1 MSTPE
6 PYPYRQLNYPINNL
20 EQSFSQEQKLQ
31 TRANIGIPSS
41 VNNTDKVLTV
51 DDAAGELA
59 WKEVEIP
66 EVPVQDV
73 EVDGQSVVNEN
84 GVAEITLP
92 TIPVTDVTVNGTS
105 VVSNTVAEVTVPTAV
120 GDLQNDVG
128 YITSADVPSAQTQSD
143 WDESDSSDPS
153 FIQNKPTPKQLVA
166 GSNISI
172 SESLSTV
179 TISAAEQVN
188 ADWDAASGKAQI
200 LNKPDLSVYATTQ
213 AMNTAL
219 AGKQDTISDLSTIR
233 SGAQAG
239 STAVQ
244 PSDLATVA
252 TSGSYDDL
260 TDKPDLSIYAESSDL
275 ATVATTGSYDDLSD
289 KPSIPPAQVNA
300 DWEATSGV
308 SEILNKPNL
317 ATVATTGD
325 YGDLVNTPS
334 IPAAQVNS
342 DWSETDSSS
351 KAYIENKPDL
361 SVYAQSSDLATVA
374 TTGDYDDLQNKPVIP
389 AAQIQSDWTE
399 SDSTSKAYIQHKPDL
414 SVYAQSANLA
424 TVATTGDYTDLTN
437 TPSLATV
444 ATTGDYADLSN
455 KPSIPAA
462 QVNSDWDAQSGVSQ
476 ILNKPNLATVATS
489 GSYNDLSNKPT
500 IPPAV
505 TVDQHYDA
513 LSENPQ
519 SGAAVAEAIAGTGQV
534 PSVTSSDD
542 NKVLMASFAGGVGS
556 YSWEPSAAATQVNAD
571 WDATSGVAKILNK
584 PDLSVYAESSDLAAV
599 ATSGDYNDLQNRPS
613 IPAAQVNAD
622 WDANSGVSQILN
634 KPNLATVATSGDYAD
649 LQNKPTIPAA
659 QVQSN
664 WNESDSTAKSY
675 IQNKP
680 DLSVY
685 AQSANLAT
693 VATSGDYADLSNKPT
708 IPAAQV
714 QSNWN
719 ESDNTSKAFILNKPD
734 LSVYAQSA
742 NLATVATTGDYADLE
757 NKPVIP
763 AAQIQADWNETNTA
777 SKAYIQNKPTIPA
790 AVTVDQTYDASSAN
804 PQSGTAVAG
813 AIAAI
818 SVDEVPAV
826 TSSDDGK
833 VLKATYS
840 GGTGS
845 YSWETETGATYT
857 AGDAIG
863 ITNNV
868 ISVRTGTGLSIN
880 GGSTAP
886 SNLTAAGFI
895 DDRTNYFV
903 YGHMGRLTSDII
915 TALKSGTVAITP
927 LFDFN
932 VTVKEDGA
940 GVFFA
945 IGEIE
950 PRALEYGFEFAD
962 PMLGALIGN
971 QVSSATTGTFT
982 AVAGH
987 TYTADFSTLSPASFI
1002 DWADIEANPT
1012 DYALTLCSYIYDDT
1026 QEDYV
1031 IGGGAR
1037 TGEETQ
1043 TTGRVNVSTW
1053 ACTVPTT
1060 LAVTNPLPSSTSAD
1074 ADKVLKVD
1082 ANGVPEWST
1091 GGGAQVQADWT
1102 ETDTSDPAYIQN
1114 KPATTGLI
1122 AGSNITLTNGANG
1135 VTITATIPT
1144 TDQVYNS
1151 SSTNPQ
1157 SGTAV
1162 AGAISNKQNKLYSI
1176 NDVRVVSSLP
1186 TLPVSTTLYLIPET

>member
-84 GVAEITLP
+84 GVAEITMP

-105 VVSNTVAEVTVPTAV
+105 VVSNTVAAVTVPTAV
-120 GDLQNDVG
+120 SDLQNDVG
-128 YITSADVPSAQTQSD
+128 YITASDVPSAQTQSD

-200 LNKPDLSVYATTQ
+200 LHKPDLSVYATTQ

-233 SGAQAG
+233 AGAQAG

-252 TSGSYDDL
+252 TTGDYDDL
-260 TDKPDLSIYAESSDL
+260 SDKPDLSIYAESSDL
-275 ATVATTGSYDDLSD
+275 ATVATTGSYDDLVN

-300 DWEATSGV
+300 DWDASSGV
-308 SEILNKPNL
+308 SAILNKPNL
-317 ATVATTGD
+317 AAVATTGD
-325 YGDLVNTPS
+325 YSDLVNTPS
-334 IPAAQVNS
+334 IPDAQVNS
-342 DWSETDSSS
+342 DWSETDSTS

-374 TTGDYDDLQNKPVIP
+374 TTGSYDDLSDKPVIP

-414 SVYAQSANLA
+414 SIYAQSANLA
-424 TVATTGDYTDLTN
+424 TVATTGDYADLDN

-444 ATTGDYADLSN
+444 ATTGDYSDLTN

-462 QVNSDWDAQSGVSQ
+462 QVNSDWDAQSGVAQ

-489 GSYNDLSNKPT
+489 GNYNDLTNKPT

-519 SGAAVAEAIAGTGQV
+519 SGVAVAEAIAGTGQV

-571 WDATSGVAKILNK
+571 WDANSGVAKILNK

-622 WDANSGVSQILN
+622 WGANSGVAQILN

-649 LQNKPTIPAA
+649 LANKPTIPAA

-664 WNESDSTAKSY
+664 WNESDSTSKAY

-742 NLATVATTGDYADLE
+742 NLATVATTGDYDDLE

-763 AAQIQADWNETNTA
+763 AAQIQADWNETNTS

-790 AVTVDQTYDASSAN
+790 AVTVDQTYDASSTN
-804 PQSGTAVAG
+804 PQSGTAVAE
-813 AIAAI
+813 AVASI

-857 AGDAIG
+857 AGDAID
-863 ITNNV
+863 ITNNE
-868 ISVRTGTGLSIN
+868 ISVNYDTNTLGTVYGTASVNVTQATGLGNFSLPAEIQALAASANPSTVTVHLPANTLYILGHFGPRQLPYRTIPLRIMLGASDYRPVDEDGEFSQLESIEVACTYDSENDYTWVDGQDITIPLPCDSQN
-880 GGSTAP
+880 GWSSDIVATRFTICA
-886 SNLTAAGFI
+886 
-895 DDRTNYFV
+895 DTNYADP
-903 YGHMGRLTSDII
+903 YSDII
-915 TALKSGTVAITP
+915 KIGTGMSISNP
-927 LFDFN
+927 I
-932 VTVKEDGA
+932 
-940 GVFFA
+940 VFSYQDA
-945 IGEIE
+945 
-950 PRALEYGFEFAD
+950 
-962 PMLGALIGN
+962 
-971 QVSSATTGTFT
+971 SA
-982 AVAGH
+982 
-987 TYTADFSTLSPASFI
+987 P
-1002 DWADIEANPT
+1002 
-1012 DYALTLCSYIYDDT
+1012 
-1026 QEDYV
+1026 QK
-1031 IGGGAR
+1031 
-1037 TGEETQ
+1037 
-1043 TTGRVNVSTW
+1043 
-1053 ACTVPTT
+1053 
-1060 LAVTNPLPSSTSAD
+1060 LAVKNPLPASTSAD

-1122 AGSNITLTNGANG
+1122 AGSNITLTNGASG
-1135 VTITATIPT
+1135 VTIAATVPT

>member
-6 PYPYRQLNYPINNL
+6 PHPYRQLNYPINNL

-84 GVAEITLP
+84 GVAEITMP
-92 TIPVTDVTVNGTS
+92 SIPVTDVTVNGTS
-105 VVSNTVAEVTVPTAV
+105 VVSNTVAAVTVPTAV
-120 GDLQNDVG
+120 SDLQNDVG
-128 YITSADVPSAQTQSD
+128 YITTSDVPSAQTQSD

-179 TISAAEQVN
+179 TISATAQVN
-188 ADWDAASGKAQI
+188 ADWDANSGVEQI
-200 LNKPDLSVYATTQ
+200 LHKPDLSVYATTQ

-233 SGAQAG
+233 AGAQAG

-252 TSGSYDDL
+252 TTGDYDDL

-289 KPSIPPAQVNA
+289 KPTIPPAQVNA
-300 DWEATSGV
+300 DWDASSGV
-308 SEILNKPNL
+308 SAILNKPNL

-325 YGDLVNTPS
+325 YSDLVNTPS

-342 DWSETDSSS
+342 DWSETDSTS

-374 TTGDYDDLQNKPVIP
+374 TTGSYDDLSDKPVIP

-424 TVATTGDYTDLTN
+424 TVATTGDYADLDN

-444 ATTGDYADLSN
+444 ATTGDYSDLTN

-489 GSYNDLSNKPT
+489 GNYNDLSNKPT

-519 SGAAVAEAIAGTGQV
+519 SGVAVAEAIAGTGQV
-534 PSVTSSDD
+534 PTVGSSDD
-542 NKVLMASFAGGVGS
+542 NKVLMASFSGGVGS

-622 WDANSGVSQILN
+622 WDANSGVAQILN
-634 KPNLATVATSGDYAD
+634 KPNLATVATSGDYSD
-649 LQNKPTIPAA
+649 LSNKPTIPAA

-664 WNESDSTAKSY
+664 WNESDSTSKAY

-693 VATSGDYADLSNKPT
+693 VATSGDYTDLSNKPT

-742 NLATVATTGDYADLE
+742 NLATVATTGDYDDLE

-763 AAQIQADWNETNTA
+763 AAQIQADWNETNTS

-790 AVTVDQTYDASSAN
+790 AVTVDQTYNASSTN
-804 PQSGTAVAG
+804 PQSGTAVAE
-813 AIAAI
+813 AVASI

-857 AGDAIG
+857 AGDAID
-863 ITNNV
+863 ITNNE
-868 ISVRTGTGLSIN
+868 ISVDYDPDTLS
-880 GGSTAP
+880 T
-886 SNLTAAGFI
+886 
-895 DDRTNYFV
+895 V
-903 YGHMGRLTSDII
+903 YG
-915 TALKSGTVAITP
+915 TVSV
-927 LFDFN
+927 N
-932 VTVKEDGA
+932 VTQASSSG
-940 GVFFA
+940 GT
-945 IGEIE
+945 ILLPTEIQ
-950 PRALEYGFEFAD
+950 ALAAD
-962 PMLGALIGN
+962 
-971 QVSSATTGTFT
+971 S
-982 AVAGH
+982 
-987 TYTADFSTLSPASFI
+987 
-1002 DWADIEANPT
+1002 
-1012 DYALTLCSYIYDDT
+1012 
-1026 QEDYV
+1026 
-1031 IGGGAR
+1031 
-1037 TGEETQ
+1037 
-1043 TTGRVNVSTW
+1043 NVSTVTIHIPANTLRMLTDASAVPLRLTFGASDFKPNDEDGDYAQFESVTV
-1053 ACTVPTT
+1053 ACTFDGDYTWIDEQDITITLPCNSYVGWSHNIVATKFTITT
-1060 LAVTNPLPSSTSAD
+1060 DENYGNPYYPALMVDGGTTFVDPIVFSYQDTSAPQKLAVKNPLPASTSAD

-1135 VTITATIPT
+1135 VTIAATVPTVPT

-1186 TLPVSTTLYLIPET
+1186 ASPVSTTLYLIPET

>member
-6 PYPYRQLNYPINNL
+6 PHPYRQLNYPINNL

-31 TRANIGIPSS
+31 TRVNIGIPSS

-51 DDAAGELA
+51 DNTAGELA

-84 GVAEITLP
+84 GVAEITMP

-105 VVSNTVAEVTVPTAV
+105 VVSNTVAAVTVPTAV
-120 GDLQNDVG
+120 SDLQNDVG

-172 SESLSTV
+172 SESQSTV

-200 LNKPDLSVYATTQ
+200 LHKPDLSVYATTQ

-219 AGKQDTISDLSTIR
+219 AEKQDTISDLSTIR

-239 STAVQ
+239 ATAVQ

-252 TSGSYDDL
+252 TTGDYDDL

-289 KPSIPPAQVNA
+289 KPSIPAAQVNS
-300 DWEATSGV
+300 DWNASSGV
-308 SEILNKPNL
+308 AAILNKPSL

-325 YGDLVNTPS
+325 YDDLSNKPS

-342 DWSETDSSS
+342 DWSETDSTS

-374 TTGDYDDLQNKPVIP
+374 TTGSYDDLSDKPVIP

-414 SVYAQSANLA
+414 SIYAQSANLA
-424 TVATTGDYTDLTN
+424 TVATTGDYTDLDN

-444 ATTGDYADLSN
+444 ATTGDYSDLTN

-462 QVNSDWDAQSGVSQ
+462 QVNSDWDAQSGVAQ

-489 GSYNDLSNKPT
+489 GNYNDLTNKPT

-519 SGAAVAEAIAGTGQV
+519 SGTAVAEAIAGTGQV

-622 WDANSGVSQILN
+622 WDANSGVAQILN
-634 KPNLATVATSGDYAD
+634 KPNLATVATSGDYTD
-649 LQNKPTIPAA
+649 LSNKPTIPAA

-664 WNESDSTAKSY
+664 WNESDSTSKAY

-742 NLATVATTGDYADLE
+742 NLATVATTGDYDDLE

-763 AAQIQADWNETNTA
+763 AAQIQADWNETNTT

-790 AVTVDQTYDASSAN
+790 AVTVDQTYDASSTN
-804 PQSGTAVAG
+804 PQSGTAVAE
-813 AIAAI
+813 AVASI

-857 AGDAIG
+857 AGDAID
-863 ITNNV
+863 ITNNE
-868 ISVRTGTGLSIN
+868 ISVNYDTDTLGVTGQTVTENVTQQSASGLFLLPSSVAALLSQQADTQVTVHIPANMLRDVNYDYSDEPSITFRFTLYATDSTSETN
-880 GGSTAP
+880 VSLFSTAL
-886 SNLTAAGFI
+886 SWE
-895 DDRTNYFV
+895 NY
-903 YGHMGRLTSDII
+903 
-915 TALKSGTVAITP
+915 
-927 LFDFN
+927 
-932 VTVKEDGA
+932 DG
-940 GVFFA
+940 
-945 IGEIE
+945 
-950 PRALEYGFEFAD
+950 EYG
-962 PMLGALIGN
+962 LIDEQDIVFNLPASVAN
-971 QVSSATTGTFT
+971 QWSQSLSSAVAFSICGQRYSMPATSAPVELFGDLSTDPITFT
-982 AVAGH
+982 FV
-987 TYTADFSTLSPASFI
+987 DAS
-1002 DWADIEANPT
+1002 AT
-1012 DYALTLCSYIYDDT
+1012 K
-1026 QEDYV
+1026 
-1031 IGGGAR
+1031 
-1037 TGEETQ
+1037 
-1043 TTGRVNVSTW
+1043 
-1053 ACTVPTT
+1053 
-1060 LAVTNPLPSSTSAD
+1060 LAVKNPLPASTSAD

-1082 ANGVPEWST
+1082 ANGIPEWST

-1135 VTITATIPT
+1135 VTIAATVPT

-1186 TLPVSTTLYLIPET
+1186 SLPVSTTLYLIPET

>member
-6 PYPYRQLNYPINNL
+6 PYPYRKLNYPINNL

-59 WKEVEIP
+59 WKDIEIP

-105 VVSNTVAEVTVPTAV
+105 VVSNTVAAVTVPTAV
-120 GDLQNDVG
+120 SDLQNDVG
-128 YITSADVPSAQTQSD
+128 YITASDVPSAQTQSD

-172 SESLSTV
+172 SESQATV

-239 STAVQ
+239 ATAVQ

-252 TSGSYDDL
+252 TTGDYDDL

-300 DWEATSGV
+300 DWDATSGV
-308 SEILNKPNL
+308 TAILNKPNL

-342 DWSETDSSS
+342 DWAETNTAS

-374 TTGDYDDLQNKPVIP
+374 TTGSYDDLSDKPVIP

-399 SDSTSKAYIQHKPDL
+399 SDSTSKAYVQHKPDL

-424 TVATTGDYTDLTN
+424 TVATTGDYADLDN

-444 ATTGDYADLSN
+444 ATTGDYSDLSN

-489 GSYNDLSNKPT
+489 GSYNDLSNRPT

-519 SGAAVAEAIAGTGQV
+519 SGTAVAEAIAGTGQV

-584 PDLSVYAESSDLAAV
+584 PDLSVYAQSSNLATV
-599 ATSGDYNDLQNRPS
+599 ATSGDYNDLSNRPS

-634 KPNLATVATSGDYAD
+634 KPNLATVATSGDYSD
-649 LQNKPTIPAA
+649 LSNKPVIPAA

-664 WNESDSTAKSY
+664 WNESDSTSKAY

-693 VATSGDYADLSNKPT
+693 VATSGDYSDLSNKPT

-742 NLATVATTGDYADLE
+742 NLATVATTGDYDDLE

-763 AAQIQADWNETNTA
+763 AAQIQADWNETNTS

-804 PQSGTAVAG
+804 PQSGTAVAE
-813 AIAAI
+813 AVASI

-857 AGDAIG
+857 AGNAID
-863 ITNNV
+863 ITNNE
-868 ISVRTGTGLSIN
+868 ISVDYDTDTLTTVHSMATVSVMGM
-880 GGSTAP
+880 GGSGYLLLPAEIQALAASGSSPSTVVLHIP
-886 SNLTAAGFI
+886 SNT
-895 DDRTNYFV
+895 
-903 YGHMGRLTSDII
+903 
-915 TALKSGTVAITP
+915 LK
-927 LFDFN
+927 FN
-932 VTVKEDGA
+932 RD
-940 GVFFA
+940 
-945 IGEIE
+945 
-950 PRALEYGFEFAD
+950 
-962 PMLGALIGN
+962 
-971 QVSSATTGTFT
+971 VSSATLRLTFGASDFVPFDYEGDYSQFT
-982 AVAGH
+982 SVAVSC
-987 TYTADFSTLSPASFI
+987 TYDNKGYTFIDEQDIEITIPCNSLNGWSSTLVPTKFTIAF
-1002 DWADIEANPT
+1002 DENEANP
-1012 DYALTLCSYIYDDT
+1012 YANTINNDRGEVFATPGLVFSYRDPNS
-1026 QEDYV
+1026 Q
-1031 IGGGAR
+1031 
-1037 TGEETQ
+1037 Q
-1043 TTGRVNVSTW
+1043 
-1053 ACTVPTT
+1053 
-1060 LAVTNPLPSSTSAD
+1060 LAVKNPLPASTSAD

-1122 AGSNITLTNGANG
+1122 AGANITLTNGANG
-1135 VTITATIPT
+1135 VTIAATVPTVPT

-1151 SSTNPQ
+1151 SSTHPQ

-1162 AGAISNKQNKLYSI
+1162 AGAISGKQNKLYSI
-1176 NDVRVVSSLP
+1176 NDVRVVNSLP
-1186 TLPVSTTLYLIPET
+1186 ASPVSTTLYLIPET

>member
-6 PYPYRQLNYPINNL
+6 PHPYRQLNFPINNL
-20 EQSFSQEQKLQ
+20 EQSFTQEQKLQ

-84 GVAEITLP
+84 GVAEITMP

-200 LNKPDLSVYATTQ
+200 LHKPDLSVYATTQ

-239 STAVQ
+239 ATAVQ
-244 PSDLATVA
+244 P
-252 TSGSYDDL
+252 
-260 TDKPDLSIYAESSDL
+260 SDL

-289 KPSIPPAQVNA
+289 
-300 DWEATSGV
+300 
-308 SEILNKPNL
+308 
-317 ATVATTGD
+317 
-325 YGDLVNTPS
+325 
-334 IPAAQVNS
+334 
-342 DWSETDSSS
+342 
-351 KAYIENKPDL
+351 
-361 SVYAQSSDLATVA
+361 
-374 TTGDYDDLQNKPVIP
+374 KPVIP

-414 SVYAQSANLA
+414 NVYAQSANLA
-424 TVATTGDYTDLTN
+424 TVATTGDYTDLVN

-489 GSYNDLSNKPT
+489 GSYNDLTNKPT
-500 IPPAV
+500 IPLAV

-542 NKVLMASFAGGVGS
+542 NKVLMASFADGVGS

-599 ATSGDYNDLQNRPS
+599 ATSGDYNDLQNRPA

-622 WDANSGVSQILN
+622 WDANSGISQILN

-649 LQNKPTIPAA
+649 LANKPTIPAA

-664 WNESDSTAKSY
+664 WNESDSTSKAY

-719 ESDNTSKAFILNKPD
+719 ESDNTSKAYIQNKPD

-742 NLATVATTGDYADLE
+742 NLATVATTGDYDDLE

-763 AAQIQADWNETNTA
+763 AAQIQADWNESDTT
-777 SKAYIQNKPTIPA
+777 SKAYIQNKPATMGLIAGSNITLTNGANGVTIA
-790 AVTVDQTYDASSAN
+790 ATVPTTDQVYNSSSTN

-833 VLKATYS
+833 VLTAAYS

-845 YSWETETGATYT
+845 YSWQPTSGGGSSYT
-857 AGDAIG
+857 AGDAID
-863 ITNNV
+863 ITNNE
-868 ISVRTGTGLSIN
+868 ISVRAGTGLSIN
-880 GGSTAP
+880 GGSTTAP
-886 SNLTAAGFI
+886 SNLTAEGYLSG
-895 DDRTNYFV
+895 RTNYFM
-903 YGHMGRLTSDII
+903 YSHMGRLTSDIVA
-915 TALKSGTVAITP
+915 ALKSGAVAITP

-932 VTVKEDGA
+932 VKVKEGGA

-945 IGEIE
+945 IGEID
-950 PRALEYGFEFAD
+950 PRALESGVEFAD
-962 PMLGALIGN
+962 LMLGALIGN

-1012 DYALTLCSYIYDDT
+1012 NYALTLCSYIYDEDISD
-1026 QEDYV
+1026 DYV
-1031 IGGGAR
+1031 IGRGAE
-1037 TGEETQ
+1037 TGAETQ

-1053 ACTVPTT
+1053 TYTVPTT
-1060 LAVTNPLPSSTSAD
+1060 LAVTNPLPASTSAD

-1102 ETDTSDPAYIQN
+1102 ETDTSDPAYIQH

-1135 VTITATIPT
+1135 VTIAATIPT

-1151 SSTNPQ
+1151 SSTHPQ

-1162 AGAISNKQNKLYSI
+1162 ADAISSKQNKLYSI

-1186 TLPVSTTLYLIPET
+1186 SLPVSTTLYLIPET

>member
-59 WKEVEIP
+59 WKDIEIP

-84 GVAEITLP
+84 GVAEITMP

-105 VVSNTVAEVTVPTAV
+105 VVSNTVAAVTVPTAV
-120 GDLQNDVG
+120 SDLQNDVG
-128 YITSADVPSAQTQSD
+128 YITASDVPSAQTQSD

-172 SESLSTV
+172 AESLSTV

-188 ADWDAASGKAQI
+188 ADWDAVSGKAQI
-200 LNKPDLSVYATTQ
+200 LHKPDLSVYATTQ

-219 AGKQDTISDLSTIR
+219 ASKQDTISDLSTIR

-239 STAVQ
+239 ATAVQ

-252 TSGSYDDL
+252 TTGDYNDL

-275 ATVATTGSYDDLSD
+275 ATVATTGDYDDLVN
-289 KPSIPPAQVNA
+289 KPTIPAAQVNS
-300 DWEATSGV
+300 DWNSNSGV
-308 SEILNKPNL
+308 SQILNKPNL
-317 ATVATTGD
+317 AAVATTGD
-325 YGDLVNTPS
+325 YSDLVNTPS

-342 DWSETDSSS
+342 DWSEADPSS

-361 SVYAQSSDLATVA
+361 SVYAESADLATVA
-374 TTGDYDDLQNKPVIP
+374 TTGSYNDLQDKPVIP

-399 SDSTSKAYIQHKPDL
+399 SDSSSKAYIQHKPDLSIYAQSADLATVATTGDYTDLQNKPSLATVATTGDYADLSNKPSIPAAQVNSDWNAQSGVASILNKPNLATVATTGDYSDLQNKPTIPPAVTVDQHYDALSANPQSGVAVAEAIAGTGQVPTVGSSDDNKVLMASFTGGVGSYSWEPSAAATQVNADWDANSGVAEILNKPDL

-424 TVATTGDYTDLTN
+424 TVATSGDYNDLQN
-437 TPSLATV
+437 R
-444 ATTGDYADLSN
+444 
-455 KPSIPAA
+455 PSIPAA

-476 ILNKPNLATVATS
+476 ILNKPNLATVAT
-489 GSYNDLSNKPT
+489 T
-500 IPPAV
+500 
-505 TVDQHYDA
+505 
-513 LSENPQ
+513 
-519 SGAAVAEAIAGTGQV
+519 
-534 PSVTSSDD
+534 
-542 NKVLMASFAGGVGS
+542 
-556 YSWEPSAAATQVNAD
+556 
-571 WDATSGVAKILNK
+571 
-584 PDLSVYAESSDLAAV
+584 
-599 ATSGDYNDLQNRPS
+599 
-613 IPAAQVNAD
+613 
-622 WDANSGVSQILN
+622 
-634 KPNLATVATSGDYAD
+634 GDYAD
-649 LQNKPTIPAA
+649 LQNKPSIPAA
-659 QVQSN
+659 QVQSD
-664 WNESDSTAKSY
+664 WTESNSMSKAY
-675 IQNKP
+675 IQHKP

-685 AQSANLAT
+685 AQSANLAS
-693 VATSGDYADLSNKPT
+693 VATTGDYDDLQNKPS

-734 LSVYAQSA
+734 LSVYAQSSS
-742 NLATVATTGDYADLE
+742 LAAVATSGDYDDLQ
-757 NKPVIP
+757 NKPTIP
-763 AAQIQADWNETNTA
+763 AAQIQADWNESDNT

-790 AVTVDQTYDASSAN
+790 AVTVDQTYNASSSN

-813 AIAAI
+813 AISAI

-845 YSWETETGATYT
+845 YSWETETGTTYT
-857 AGDAIG
+857 AGDAID
-863 ITNNV
+863 ITNNE
-868 ISVRTGTGLSIN
+868 ISVDYDTDTLTTVHSMANVSVMGMGGIGYCLLPAEIQALAASGSSPSTVVLHIPANTLRFTG
-880 GGSTAP
+880 
-886 SNLTAAGFI
+886 
-895 DDRTNYFV
+895 D
-903 YGHMGRLTSDII
+903 
-915 TALKSGTVAITP
+915 
-927 LFDFN
+927 
-932 VTVKEDGA
+932 
-940 GVFFA
+940 
-945 IGEIE
+945 
-950 PRALEYGFEFAD
+950 
-962 PMLGALIGN
+962 
-971 QVSSATTGTFT
+971 VSSATLRLTFGASDFVPYDYEGDYSQFTSVAVSGTYDNKR
-982 AVAGH
+982 
-987 TYTADFSTLSPASFI
+987 YTFI
-1002 DWADIEANPT
+1002 DEQDIEITIPCNSLNGWSSALVPTKFTIAFDENEANP
-1012 DYALTLCSYIYDDT
+1012 YANIIANDSGEVFASPGLVFSYRDPNS
-1026 QEDYV
+1026 Q
-1031 IGGGAR
+1031 
-1037 TGEETQ
+1037 Q
-1043 TTGRVNVSTW
+1043 
-1053 ACTVPTT
+1053 
-1060 LAVTNPLPSSTSAD
+1060 LAVRYPLPASTSAD

-1122 AGSNITLTNGANG
+1122 AGSNITLTNGVSG
-1135 VTITATIPT
+1135 VTIAATVPTVPT
-1144 TDQVYNS
+1144 TDQVYSS

-1162 AGAISNKQNKLYSI
+1162 AGAISGKQDKLYSI
-1176 NDVRVVSSLP
+1176 DDVRVVASLP
-1186 TLPVSTTLYLIPET
+1186 ASPSSTTLYLIPET

>member
-6 PYPYRQLNYPINNL
+6 PHPYRQLNFPINNL
-20 EQSFSQEQKLQ
+20 EQNFSQEQKLQ

-41 VNNTDKVLTV
+41 ANNTDKVLTV
-51 DDAAGELA
+51 DNAAGELA

-73 EVDGQSVVNEN
+73 EVDGVSVVNAS
-84 GVAEITLP
+84 GVAEITMP

-105 VVSNTVAEVTVPTAV
+105 VVSNTVAAVTVPTAV
-120 GDLQNDVG
+120 SDLQNDVG

-200 LNKPDLSVYATTQ
+200 LHKPDLSVYATTQ

-219 AGKQDTISDLSTIR
+219 ASKQDTISDLSTIR

-239 STAVQ
+239 ATAVQ

-275 ATVATTGSYDDLSD
+275 ATVATTGDYDDLVN
-289 KPSIPPAQVNA
+289 KPTIPPAQVNA

-342 DWSETDSSS
+342 DWAETNTAS

-374 TTGDYDDLQNKPVIP
+374 TTGSYDDLSDKPSIP

-424 TVATTGDYTDLTN
+424 TVATTGDYSDLSN

-462 QVNSDWDAQSGVSQ
+462 QVNSDWDAQSGVAQ

-519 SGAAVAEAIAGTGQV
+519 SGTAVAEAIAGTGQV

-584 PDLSVYAESSDLAAV
+584 PDLSVYAESSDLATV

-622 WDANSGVSQILN
+622 WDANSGVAQILN

-664 WNESDSTAKSY
+664 WNESDSTNKAY

-693 VATSGDYADLSNKPT
+693 VATSGDYADLTNKPT

-742 NLATVATTGDYADLE
+742 NLATVATSGDYDDLT

-763 AAQIQADWNETNTA
+763 AAQIQADWNESDST

-790 AVTVDQTYDASSAN
+790 AVTVDQTYDASSTN

-813 AIAAI
+813 ALASL

-857 AGDAIG
+857 AGDAID
-863 ITNNV
+863 IANNE
-868 ISVRTGTGLSIN
+868 ISVDYDTNTLDVVGQTTVENVTQQSASGLFLLPSSVAALLSQQTNTQVTVHIPANMLRDVNYDYSEEPSITFRFTLYATDSTSETN
-880 GGSTAP
+880 VSLFSTA
-886 SNLTAAGFI
+886 LTWE
-895 DDRTNYFV
+895 NY
-903 YGHMGRLTSDII
+903 
-915 TALKSGTVAITP
+915 
-927 LFDFN
+927 N
-932 VTVKEDGA
+932 W
-940 GVFFA
+940 
-945 IGEIE
+945 
-950 PRALEYGFEFAD
+950 EYG
-962 PMLGALIGN
+962 LIDEQDIVFNLPANVAN
-971 QVSSATTGTFT
+971 QWSQSLSSAVAFSICGQKYSIPATSSPVELFGNLSTDPITFT
-982 AVAGH
+982 FV
-987 TYTADFSTLSPASFI
+987 DAS
-1002 DWADIEANPT
+1002 AT
-1012 DYALTLCSYIYDDT
+1012 K
-1026 QEDYV
+1026 
-1031 IGGGAR
+1031 
-1037 TGEETQ
+1037 
-1043 TTGRVNVSTW
+1043 
-1053 ACTVPTT
+1053 
-1060 LAVTNPLPSSTSAD
+1060 LAVKNPLPASSPLD

-1082 ANGVPEWST
+1082 ANGNPEWST

-1122 AGSNITLTNGANG
+1122 AGANITLTNGANG
-1135 VTITATIPT
+1135 VTIAATVPTVPT
-1144 TDQVYNS
+1144 TDQVYSS

-1162 AGAISNKQNKLYSI
+1162 AQAVSGKQNKLYSI

-1186 TLPVSTTLYLIPET
+1186 ASPVSTTLYLIPET

>member
-6 PYPYRQLNYPINNL
+6 PYPYRQLNYPVNNL
-20 EQSFSQEQKLQ
+20 EQSFTQEQKLQ

-41 VNNTDKVLTV
+41 ANNTDKVLTV
-51 DDAAGELA
+51 DNAAGELA

-73 EVDGQSVVNEN
+73 EVDGVSVVNAS
-84 GVAEITLP
+84 GIAEITMP

-120 GDLQNDVG
+120 SDLQNDVG

-172 SESLSTV
+172 SESQSTV

-188 ADWDAASGKAQI
+188 ADWDAVSGKAQI
-200 LNKPDLSVYATTQ
+200 LHKPDLSVYATTQ

-219 AGKQDTISDLSTIR
+219 ASKQDTISDLSTIR

-239 STAVQ
+239 ATAVQ

-252 TSGSYDDL
+252 TTGDYDDL
-260 TDKPDLSIYAESSDL
+260 IDKPDLSIYAESSDL

-289 KPSIPPAQVNA
+289 KPTIPPAQVNA
-300 DWEATSGV
+300 DWDASSGV
-308 SEILNKPNL
+308 SAILNKPNL
-317 ATVATTGD
+317 AAVATTGD
-325 YGDLVNTPS
+325 YSDLQNKPS

-342 DWSETDSSS
+342 DWSETDSTS

-361 SVYAQSSDLATVA
+361 SVYAESSDLATVA
-374 TTGDYDDLQNKPVIP
+374 TTGSYDDLSDKPVIP

-424 TVATTGDYTDLTN
+424 TVATTGDYTDLAN

-444 ATTGDYADLSN
+444 ATTGDYSDLSN

-513 LSENPQ
+513 LSANPQ

-542 NKVLMASFAGGVGS
+542 NKVLMASFSGGVGS

-571 WDATSGVAKILNK
+571 WDANSGVAKILNK
-584 PDLSVYAESSDLAAV
+584 PDLSVYAESSNLAAV
-599 ATSGDYNDLQNRPS
+599 ATSGDYNDLSNRPS

-664 WNESDSTAKSY
+664 WNESDSTNKAY

-693 VATSGDYADLSNKPT
+693 VATSGDYADLTNKPT

-742 NLATVATTGDYADLE
+742 NLATVATTGDYDDLQ

-763 AAQIQADWNETNTA
+763 AAQIQADWNETDST
-777 SKAYIQNKPTIPA
+777 SKAYIQHKPTIPA
-790 AVTVDQTYDASSAN
+790 AVTVDQTYNASSAN

-845 YSWETETGATYT
+845 YSWETETGTTYT
-857 AGDAIG
+857 AGDAID
-863 ITNNV
+863 ITNNE
-868 ISVRTGTGLSIN
+868 ISVNYDTDTLS
-880 GGSTAP
+880 T
-886 SNLTAAGFI
+886 
-895 DDRTNYFV
+895 V
-903 YGHMGRLTSDII
+903 
-915 TALKSGTVAITP
+915 SGTATA
-927 LFDFN
+927 N
-932 VTVKEDGA
+932 VTEMDGEGFCTLPA
-940 GVFFA
+940 GVQAVAATGSSPSTVLIHIPGNQLYFGGDKSSHTF
-945 IGEIE
+945 
-950 PRALEYGFEFAD
+950 RV
-962 PMLGALIGN
+962 MLGAANYNPMGN
-971 QVSSATTGTFT
+971 EGYYTQYTSAAVSC
-982 AVAGH
+982 
-987 TYTADFSTLSPASFI
+987 TYDNKRYTYVDEQ
-1002 DWADIEANPT
+1002 DIEI
-1012 DYALTLCSYIYDDT
+1012 TLPCDSQNGWMY
-1026 QEDYV
+1026 
-1031 IGGGAR
+1031 
-1037 TGEETQ
+1037 
-1043 TTGRVNVSTW
+1043 SL
-1053 ACTVPTT
+1053 VPTKFT
-1060 LAVTNPLPSSTSAD
+1060 IGVDINDDGGDPYADVVLNPRGSVFSGEGIIFTYRDVANQKLAVRNPLPASTSAD

-1135 VTITATIPT
+1135 VTIAATVPTVPT

-1176 NDVRVVSSLP
+1176 DDVRVVSSLP
-1186 TLPVSTTLYLIPET
+1186 VLPVSTTLYLIPET